1 MIKELTLLTAKP
13 SLYVANISED
23 EVSDYSSN
31 EYVKRVEEYAK
42 TKALASLLCPLVS
55 SPKLQVIRRRIRR
68 IPRRSWPEESEA

>member
-23 EVSDYSSN
+23 EVSDYSAN

-42 TKALASLLCPLVS
+42 TKALVSLLCPHVS
-55 SPKLQVIRRRIRR
+55 SPKLQSYLKKNPLHSLKIL
-68 IPRRSWPEESEA
+68 ALKNLA